1 MAEQFDVVIIGG
13 GPGGYAAALYGANA
27 GLSIAVVEKE
37 KVGGTCLHR
46 GCIPAKEFLET
57 ATVFRTVAGAK
68 EFGVQAEQPQV
79 DFATSQARKQ
89 KIVGQL
95 AKGLEG
101 LMKKR
106 KITIVHGTGTLHAN
120 KLVKVD
126 DGSVLKAKHVILA
139 SGSAPSTIPG
149 FEIDGKLVVT
159 SDEVLALDKLPAS
172 LAIVGG
178 GVIGCEFASMMTD
191 LGVQVT
197 ILEYLPQI
205 IPGNDADVAAAL
217 AKSFK
222 RRGVDIHTGVKV
234 QGHEPNDSGTTVTF
248 GEGEQVTVD
257 LVVVATGRRPLSE
270 TLGLEG
276 TKVELDDRKFVRV
289 DENMRTAEPDV
300 YAVGDVISLE
310 GVKVHPQLAHLGFA
324 EGMVAIRSILGEDP
338 VPIDYGKVPL
348 AIYTHPEVASA
359 GMTEQ
364 QAKDAGLDVVVAKH
378 PFGHGGRAMIIG
390 DTEGFVKLIAEK
402 DADGKAGRLVGVHMI
417 GPWVTELLGQG
428 YLAVNW
434 EATVEEV
441 AAFIQPHPTLT
452 ETLGEAVL
460 TLTGRGLHG

>member
-1 MAEQFDVVIIGG
+1 MAEVFDVVIIGG

-27 GLSIAVVEKE
+27 GLNIAVIEKD

-57 ATVFRTVAGAK
+57 AAVFRTVAGAK

-79 DFATSQARKQ
+79 DFATSQSRKD
-89 KIVGQL
+89 KVVNQL
-95 AKGLEG
+95 WKGLEG

-106 KITIVHGTGTLHAN
+106 KITIIHGTGTLHAS
-120 KLVKVD
+120 KTVKVD
-126 DGSVLKAKHVILA
+126 DGTELKAKHVILA

-149 FEIDGKLVVT
+149 FEVDGKLVMT

-172 LAIVGG
+172 VAIVGG

-197 ILEYLPQI
+197 ILEYLPQL
-205 IPGNDADVAAAL
+205 IPGSDKDVAAAL
-217 AKSFK
+217 QKALK

-234 QGHEPNDSGTTVTF
+234 QGHEPNGDGTTVTF

-257 LVVVATGRRPLSE
+257 LVVVSTGRRPLSE

-276 TKVELDDRKFVRV
+276 TKVELDERKFVRV
-289 DENMRTAEPDV
+289 DPFMRTGEPDV
-300 YAVGDVISLE
+300 YAVGDVVAVD
-310 GVKVHPQLAHLGFA
+310 GVKVHPQLAHAGYA
-324 EGMVAIRSILGEDP
+324 EGMLAIRGILGEEGVP
-338 VPIDYGKVPL
+338 VDYGKVPL
-348 AIYTHPEVASA
+348 CIYTHPEVASA

-364 QAKDAGLDVVVAKH
+364 QAKDAGIDVVTSKFAFNHV
-378 PFGHGGRAMIIG
+378 GRAMIIG
-390 DTEGFVKLIAEK
+390 DAEGFVKLVAEK
-402 DADGKAGRLVGVHMI
+402 GADGKAGRLLGVHMI
-417 GPWVTELLGQG
+417 GPWVTELIGQG

-434 EATVEEV
+434 EATVDEV
-441 AAFIQPHPTLT
+441 AAFIQPHPTLA
-452 ETLGEAVL
+452 ETFGEAVL

>member
-1 MAEQFDVVIIGG
+1 MAESFDVVIIGG

-126 DGSVLKAKHVILA
+126 DGSELKAKHVILA

-172 LAIVGG
+172 VAIVGG

-197 ILEYLPQI
+197 VLEYLPQI
-205 IPGNDADVAAAL
+205 LPGNDADVSAAL

-257 LVVVATGRRPLSE
+257 MVVIATGRRPLSE

-276 TKVELDDRKFVRV
+276 TKVELDERKFVRV

-364 QAKDAGLDVVVAKH
+364 QAKDAGIDVAVAKH

-390 DTEGFVKLIAEK
+390 DTEGFVKVVAEK
-402 DADGKAGRLVGVHMI
+402 TTDGKAGKLLGVHMI
-417 GPWVTELLGQG
+417 GPWATEQLGQG

-441 AAFIQPHPTLT
+441 AAFIQPHPSLT

>member
-27 GLSIAVVEKE
+27 GLSIAVVEKD
-37 KVGGTCLHR
+37 KLGGTCLHR

-68 EFGVQAEQPQV
+68 EFGVIAEQPQV
-79 DFATSQARKQ
+79 DFATSQSRKQ
-89 KIVGQL
+89 KVVEQL
-95 AKGLEG
+95 WKGLEG
-101 LMKKR
+101 LCKKR
-106 KITIVHGTGTLHAN
+106 KITIVRGTGTLHAD

-126 DGSVLKAKHVILA
+126 DGSELKAKHVILA

-149 FEIDGKLVVT
+149 FDIDGKLVMT
-159 SDEVLALDKLPAS
+159 SDEVLALEKLPS
-172 LAIVGG
+172 SVAIVGG

-197 ILEYLPQI
+197 ILEYLPNL
-205 IPGNDADVAAAL
+205 IPGSDADVAASL
-217 AKSFK
+217 AKSLK
-222 RRGVDIHTGVKV
+222 KRGVDIHTGVKV
-234 QGHEPNDSGTTVTF
+234 QGHEPNGSGTTVTF

-257 LVVVATGRRPLSE
+257 LVVVSTGRRPLSE

-276 TKVELDDRKFVRV
+276 TKVELDERKFVRV
-289 DENMRTAEPDV
+289 DPFMRTGEPDV
-300 YAVGDVISLE
+300 YAVGDVVSLE
-310 GVKVHPQLAHLGFA
+310 GVKVHPQLAHIGFA
-324 EGMVAIRSILGEDP
+324 EGMLAIRSILGEDAM
-338 VPIDYGKVPL
+338 PIDYGKVPL

-364 QAKDAGLDVVVAKH
+364 AAKDAGIDVVTTKF
-378 PFGHGGRAMIIG
+378 PFSHVGRAMIIG
-390 DTEGFVKLIAEK
+390 DTEGMVKLVAEK
-402 DADGKAGRLVGVHMI
+402 GEDGKAGRLLGVHMI

-434 EATVEEV
+434 EATVDEV
-441 AAFIQPHPTLT
+441 AAFIQPHPSLA
-452 ETLGEAVL
+452 ETFGEAVL